1 MLHLDGWADC
11 CDALF
16 VPLSRERRLEVMKDP
31 RLGSFGG
38 AGLILLLLVKL
49 AAVAEVLAPTTD
61 RPLAGLLPLLVV
73 PVLGR
78 WAVVIAAASFPLA
91 RPDGMGAS
99 FRRGLGRREVILAT
113 LTTAVACLLMGW
125 GGLVLW
131 AAAVLALLGMAR
143 LATARLGGLT
153 GDVYGAIVELT
164 ETVAL
169 VACAVCLRIGI
180 QFVYR
185 PGWASRRCRCW
196 RAVSISSE
204 DAPRQYASRS
214 RGPMFRIGTTSYI
227 IPADILPNVEYLA
240 PQVDDVQLVLFET
253 DAYGSNL
260 PDAALCAR
268 LIEIGTRMI

>member
-1 MLHLDGWADC
+1 MGDFRRALSLLTRLPVRARWDDDVLPGRAMAAYPLVGAVIGVMLAGLAWLLTIGVGQLHARAGGSNAGLSPLLTAALILVAWAAITGMLHLDGWADC
-11 CDALF
+11 CDAL
-16 VPLSRERRLEVMKDP
+16 VTPLSRERRLEVMKDP

-38 AGLILLLLVKL
+38 AGLILLLIVKL
-49 AAVAEVLAPTTD
+49 AAVAEVLAPTVN

-99 FRRGLGRREVILAT
+99 FGRGLGQREVILAT
-113 LTTAVACLLMGW
+113 LITAVACLLMGW

-164 ETVAL
+164 ETVTL
-169 VACAVCLRIGI
+169 VAACLLIGK
-180 QFVYR
+180 
-185 PGWASRRCRCW
+185 
-196 RAVSISSE
+196 
-204 DAPRQYASRS
+204 
-214 RGPMFRIGTTSYI
+214 
-227 IPADILPNVEYLA
+227 
-240 PQVDDVQLVLFET
+240 
-253 DAYGSNL
+253 
-260 PDAALCAR
+260 
-268 LIEIGTRMI
+268 